1 MSFFLDKLHAA
12 QGARREELERPKTSF
27 LERLHA
33 AEDEIREKN
42 IDPWLPTLKT
52 VHGQLDKNG
61 VERISTQLIMD
72 ILDVPQNERGK
83 NYRRLAKLMASLGWT
98 AQRMIAPDRKA
109 CLEQVRGYC
118 REPFH
123 RA

>member
-61 VERISTQLIMD
+61 VERISTSVD
-72 ILDVPQNERGK
+72 
-83 NYRRLAKLMASLGWT
+83 Y
-98 AQRMIAPDRKA
+98 
-109 CLEQVRGYC
+109 GYFRC
-118 REPFH
+118 SSK
-123 RA
+123 